1 MSLAE
6 KFKSLEPAKPGLPCG
21 VAKMMETMSDSD
33 QELLNS
39 VLFNENGAANKRASN
54 TKIYQILTEEGYN
67 IAPSSIAQHRRKQC
81 RCFVGAQARLKDSK

>member
-21 VAKMMETMSDSD
+21 VAKMMETMDKSDKES
-33 QELLNS
+33 LNS
-39 VLFNENGAANKRASN
+39 VLFDENEVTNKRVSN

-81 RCFVGAQARLKDSK
+81 RCFVGAVARAKESK